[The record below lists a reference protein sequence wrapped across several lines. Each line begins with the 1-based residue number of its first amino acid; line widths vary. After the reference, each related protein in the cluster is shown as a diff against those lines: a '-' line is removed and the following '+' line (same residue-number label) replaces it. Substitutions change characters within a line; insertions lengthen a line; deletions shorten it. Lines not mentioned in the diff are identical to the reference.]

1 MERLSST
8 PFKQK
13 TKDIFK
19 SYRDSMRVYNI
30 AKQVKDLKRKQDSIV
45 GGFKEKSKKEYKD
58 SCTGEMCKISRKRE
72 VALTDPKSYK
82 KYIDSRRKDFS
93 LRQEADKII
102 EGSGYYKPV
111 KNPKFRADYE
121 MVGTGG
127 KRPSMPKLPKRSIQ
141 SVKTQTSSPE
151 IKKSKRKL
159 FKKGKSEYLNIE
171 TGKQVKIKRETKRK
185 RIFPKPRKVLNL
197 ITGKRNIVQ

>member
-30 AKQVKDLKRKQDSIV
+30 AKEVKDIRKEQDKIIGNYDISKQKPV
-45 GGFKEKSKKEYKD
+45 SFENPKE
-58 SCTGEMCKISRKRE
+58 
-72 VALTDPKSYK
+72 YK
-82 KYIDSRRKDFS
+82 KYIDLNKKQKK
-93 LRQEADKII
+93 LTQESNKLIPN
-102 EGSGYYKPV
+102 SGYFKNV
-111 KNPKFRADYE
+111 KNPKLRSDFE
-121 MVGTGG
+121 MIGTEN